1 MIMTSEK
8 IMIMMM
14 MMMMT
19 MMMRRMR
26 MMMIMIMMMMHGLSQ
41 AIDRAYKFLLIT
53 LPLVIYNALLG

>member
-8 IMIMMM
+8 IMIMIMAMM
-14 MMMMT
+14 

-26 MMMIMIMMMMHGLSQ
+26 MMMMIMMMHGLSQ

-53 LPLVIYNALLG
+53 LPLVINNALLG

>member
-8 IMIMMM
+8 IMIMILAMM
-14 MMMMT
+14 M

-26 MMMIMIMMMMHGLSQ
+26 MMMMIMMMHGLSQ

-53 LPLVIYNALLG
+53 LPLVINNALLG

>member
-8 IMIMMM
+8 IMIMIMAM
-14 MMMMT
+14 

-26 MMMIMIMMMMHGLSQ
+26 MMMMIMMMHGLSQ

-53 LPLVIYNALLG
+53 LPLVINNALLG

>member
-8 IMIMMM
+8 IMIMIMAMM
-14 MMMMT
+14 

-26 MMMIMIMMMMHGLSQ
+26 MMIMMMIMMMHGLSQ

-53 LPLVIYNALLG
+53 LPLVINNALLG

>member
-8 IMIMMM
+8 IMIMIVAM
-14 MMMMT
+14 

-26 MMMIMIMMMMHGLSQ
+26 MMIMIMMMHGLSQ

-53 LPLVIYNALLG
+53 LPLVINNALLG

>member
-8 IMIMMM
+8 IMIMIMAMM
-14 MMMMT
+14 

-26 MMMIMIMMMMHGLSQ
+26 MIMMIMMMHGLSQ

-53 LPLVIYNALLG
+53 LPLVINNALLG

>member
-8 IMIMMM
+8 IMIMIMAMM
-14 MMMMT
+14 

-26 MMMIMIMMMMHGLSQ
+26 MMMMIMMMHGLSQ

-53 LPLVIYNALLG
+53 LPLVINNALLR

>member
-8 IMIMMM
+8 IMIMIVAMM
-14 MMMMT
+14 

-41 AIDRAYKFLLIT
+41 AIDRPYKFLLIT
-53 LPLVIYNALLG
+53 LPLVINNALLG